1 MRDPLR
7 RDILKE
13 SLPIHMNF
21 LDGLNPQ
28 QQQAVRH
35 TEGPLLILAGAGS
48 GKTRVVTHRISHLVD
63 HHKVTPERILA
74 VTFTNKAAA
83 EMKERV
89 AKLLAGKLPPGRSPY
104 VFTFH
109 SFCVRLL
116 RRDGTPLSEWRPGFT
131 REFLIYDDDDQ
142 LSLLKSLYKEH
153 RIDDKAMPPR
163 NVLSAI
169 SGAKNRGEGPS
180 DMMKA
185 ARDPRSKQIAA
196 LFEQYND
203 GLIRANA
210 LDFDDLLLE
219 SANLLRRHQPTRE
232 NWNKRVDFLMIDEYQ
247 DTNRTQYEM
256 ARLLSHG
263 KNNVCAVGDE
273 DQSIYS
279 WRGADI
285 QNILDFE
292 RDFPNATVIRL
303 EQNYRSTKNILEAA
317 SHVIKNNKERKGKW
331 LWTES
336 GAGPKITIYQAVDSE
351 NEALYIADQIESAMR
366 TNADTR
372 IAVLYRTNSQSR
384 QIEEALRRYRLVY
397 NVVGGLSFYQR
408 AEIKDTLSYLKLIL
422 VPNDSVSLNRVI
434 NTPAR
439 GIGKTTVEQIEAY
452 SREHKL
458 PMWDALGQML
468 EKRMFPQRAEA
479 AVAVFAKLIDQL
491 RELSLT
497 ENVHQVM
504 EALLERSGYLRML
517 KEDRTPGAESRVENI
532 NELLNAA
539 AEAVER
545 GEGLAEFLDHAA
557 LVAQTDQVDQQA
569 KISLL
574 TVHNAKGLEFPIV
587 FLAGMEEGLF
597 PHQRSFDQESMME
610 EERRLCYVGMT
621 RAEQRLYITHALA
634 RRKYGGGPLEPAIN
648 SRFLKEIPPELCVFA
663 GKTREQARHDDSED
677 WLEKRGFGRSGEV
690 DLYSERSYVRQSA
703 SYTADRIKQ
712 QAFERRAPSAPTPPP
727 PPAPVKPAP
736 PKQNQ
741 QQTLFGNEPQQTY
754 PGKTY
759 NSVENI
765 ADFFR
770 DRGIRPPVSTTPP
783 KPVAPVVPIAP
794 PPAPVQQQQPR
805 KWGSGPVAGAGTG
818 SGKRKFGEGSS
829 VNHPKYGRGTVVR
842 KEGDG
847 EDAKL
852 TIMFP
857 GHGLKK
863 IIAKFAGFTNE

>member
-1 MRDPLR
+1 
-7 RDILKE
+7 
-13 SLPIHMNF
+13 MNF

-63 HHKVTPERILA
+63 HHAVTPERILA

-89 AKLLAGKLPPGRSPY
+89 AKLLAGKLPPGRLPY

-116 RRDGTPLSEWRPGFT
+116 RRDGAPLAEWRPGFT

-153 RIDDKAMPPR
+153 SIDDKAMPPR

-169 SGAKNRGEGPS
+169 SGAKNRGDGPA

-185 ARDPRSKQIAA
+185 ARDPRSKQIAT

-203 GLIRANA
+203 GLVRANA

-219 SANLLRRHQPTRE
+219 SAQLLRRHQPTRE

-372 IAVLYRTNSQSR
+372 VAVLYRTNSQSR

-439 GIGKTTVEQIEAY
+439 GIGKTTVEQIELY
-452 SREHKL
+452 SREHKV
-458 PMWDALGQML
+458 PMWDALGPDA
-468 EKRMFPQRAEA
+468 REA
-479 AVAVFAKLIDQL
+479 HVPAA
-491 RELSLT
+491 R
-497 ENVHQVM
+497 
-504 EALLERSGYLRML
+504 RSSG
-517 KEDRTPGAESRVENI
+517 SRV
-532 NELLNAA
+532 
-539 AEAVER
+539 
-545 GEGLAEFLDHAA
+545 
-557 LVAQTDQVDQQA
+557 
-569 KISLL
+569 
-574 TVHNAKGLEFPIV
+574 
-587 FLAGMEEGLF
+587 
-597 PHQRSFDQESMME
+597 
-610 EERRLCYVGMT
+610 
-621 RAEQRLYITHALA
+621 
-634 RRKYGGGPLEPAIN
+634 
-648 SRFLKEIPPELCVFA
+648 
-663 GKTREQARHDDSED
+663 
-677 WLEKRGFGRSGEV
+677 
-690 DLYSERSYVRQSA
+690 RQ
-703 SYTADRIKQ
+703 ADR
-712 QAFERRAPSAPTPPP
+712 
-727 PPAPVKPAP
+727 
-736 PKQNQ
+736 
-741 QQTLFGNEPQQTY
+741 
-754 PGKTY
+754 
-759 NSVENI
+759 
-765 ADFFR
+765 
-770 DRGIRPPVSTTPP
+770 ST
-783 KPVAPVVPIAP
+783 A
-794 PPAPVQQQQPR
+794 
-805 KWGSGPVAGAGTG
+805 
-818 SGKRKFGEGSS
+818 
-829 VNHPKYGRGTVVR
+829 
-842 KEGDG
+842 
-847 EDAKL
+847 
-852 TIMFP
+852 
-857 GHGLKK
+857 
-863 IIAKFAGFTNE
+863 